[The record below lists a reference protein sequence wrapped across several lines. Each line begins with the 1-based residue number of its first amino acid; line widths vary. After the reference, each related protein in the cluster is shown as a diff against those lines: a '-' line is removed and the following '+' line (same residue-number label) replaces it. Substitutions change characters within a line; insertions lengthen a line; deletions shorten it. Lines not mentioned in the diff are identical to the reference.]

1 MLYIITKLVDIKNTK
16 KFHDYNL
23 KKFFTIKFT
32 LFGSIIAVAGF
43 QINSDIEYYM
53 IK

>member
-23 KKFFTIKFT
+23 KNFLQSNSPFLDLLLLLQVFKLIRT
-32 LFGSIIAVAGF
+32 LNIT
-43 QINSDIEYYM
+43 
-53 IK
+53 